1 MDVEERL
8 AKLEESVNL
17 ILEKLGDI
25 KKDTDRMDSHISF
38 VENVYSSIKL
48 PFHYLMNLSSNFMIK
63 NKNVAVIKIK

>member
-63 NKNVAVIKIK
+63 NKNVAVIK